1 MRMQNPQRHGFR
13 SVLRQDQ
20 VTPEFGD
27 DLIEQR
33 GTVDRLFPGGRFD
46 QEKPLFLLTF
56 LPPLVYLRIER
67 RLADSEFF
75 RQLVAPTVVVDA
87 ICLVPASRGVDRA

>member
-1 MRMQNPQRHGFR
+1 MISSSSAAPSTGCSQA
-13 SVLRQDQ
+13 
-20 VTPEFGD
+20 
-27 DLIEQR
+27 
-33 GTVDRLFPGGRFD
+33 GGSTR
-46 QEKPLFLLTF
+46 KPLFLLTF

-87 ICLVPASRGVDRA
+87 IQ